1 MKPRVLWIEDS
12 ARLELRNLAAPVYS
26 CGRFDFNL
34 AEDVT
39 SAVNLLRVTTFDAI
53 LVDVRLPPGADPHWK
68 RLYQQAGADKVS
80 AQLGIKLLY
89 WLING
94 DHSVHPD
101 EPPNG
106 FDKSHLGI
114 FTVENREDIHEELDA
129 LGISVFFQKTSSLP
143 DAILIKIFDT
153 LIGKSPL
160 GTII

>member
-1 MKPRVLWIEDS
+1 MQLMKPRVLWIEDS

-26 CGRFDFNL
+26 SGRFDFNL

-39 SAVNLLRVTTFDAI
+39 SAVNLLKVTSFDAI
-53 LVDVRLPPGADPHWK
+53 LVDVRLPPGADPRWK

-80 AQLGIKLLY
+80 AQLGIKLLN
-89 WLING
+89 WLINR
-94 DHSVHPD
+94 DRNVHPD

-114 FTVENREDIHEELDA
+114 FTVESREDIQEELDA
-129 LGISVFFQKTSSLP
+129 LGITVFFQKTTSLP

-153 LIGKSPL
+153 LMDQKPM
-160 GTII
+160 